1 MMMTVVGIVLRSL
14 LVTTIAVGIV
24 GYLLLDAL
32 SGLNAQNY
40 RGQPA
45 RHDEA
50 EDTCI
55 RPAWERAA
63 TDEPGGSQM
72 RAVDVEP
79 SELARWRCIR
89 V

>member
-1 MMMTVVGIVLRSL
+1 MMTFVGIVLRGL
-14 LVTTIAVGIV
+14 LVTIIAVGIV

-32 SGLNAQNY
+32 SDLKVQNF

-63 TDEPGGSQM
+63 TDEQGESQ
-72 RAVDVEP
+72 RWAVDVEP
-79 SELARWRCIR
+79 GELLRWRCIR